1 MIYRE
6 GSKKDLEAVFE
17 LIKEL
22 AKFENAESKLINK
35 LDQMIEDG
43 FNDEP
48 LYKILIA
55 EKNNNVI
62 AILIYYFKYSTW
74 KGKVFYVEDF
84 IVKEGYRG
92 KGIGKNLLNYAKKIA
107 KKQNCRGISLQV
119 LDWNINAIDF
129 YKKNNF
135 SFDNQWINCHLE
147 I

>member
-43 FNDEP
+43 FNDKP
-48 LYKILIA
+48 VYKILIA

-62 AILIYYFKYSTW
+62 ATLIYYFKYSTW
-74 KGKVFYVEDF
+74 KGKIFYVEDF
-84 IVKEGYRG
+84 IVKDGYRR
-92 KGIGKNLLNYAKKIA
+92 KGIGENLLNHAKKIA
-107 KKQNCRGISLQV
+107 KKQNCKGISLQV
-119 LDWNINAIDF
+119 LDWNIKAIDF

-135 SFDNQWINCHLE
+135 SFDSEWINCHLE

>member
-6 GSKKDLEAVFE
+6 GFKKDLEAVFE

-62 AILIYYFKYSTW
+62 ATLIYYFKYSTW
-74 KGKVFYVEDF
+74 KGKIFHVEDF

>member
-35 LDQMIEDG
+35 LDQMIVDG

-62 AILIYYFKYSTW
+62 ATLIYYFKYSTW
-74 KGKVFYVEDF
+74 KGKIFYVEDF

-135 SFDNQWINCHLE
+135 SFDNQWINCHLD

>member
-62 AILIYYFKYSTW
+62 ATLIYYFKYSTW

>member
-22 AKFENAESKLINK
+22 AKFENAESKLTNK

-135 SFDNQWINCHLE
+135 SLDNQWINCHLE